1 MKNLRKLLAVLMA
14 GLMILFVAGCGGGSG
29 SSGSGSGS
37 GAPKAASNGKKVGV
51 AMPTQSSQR
60 WIQDGANMK
69 QKLEALGYTVDLQ
82 YAEDDVQAQVSQL
95 ENMITN
101 GANCLVVASIDS
113 SALVN
118 VLAQA
123 KAQNI
128 PVIAYDR
135 LLMDTDSVSYYATFD
150 NKGVGT
156 LIGKYVEK
164 KLGLAEGKGPYNV
177 EFFAGSPDDNNA
189 HFLND
194 GVFEVL
200 KPYIDKGQL
209 VVPSGQTD
217 FNSICTLRWSQE
229 TAQKRME
236 DIISGYY
243 SQGKKLDAVIS
254 PFDGISYGIAAAL
267 EGAGYQVGKNWPI
280 ITGQDAELMATK
292 NILSGKQT
300 MTVFKDTRILADK
313 CVTMVQ
319 AVLEGKN
326 PEINDKTSYDN
337 HKLVV
342 PSYLCTPVAVDKENV
357 QNALIDSGYY
367 TKADVGL

>member
-1 MKNLRKLLAVLMA
+1 MKNIKKILALLTACLMLIVA
-14 GLMILFVAGCGGGSG
+14 AGCGGSG
-29 SSGSGSGS
+29 DNAASSDTK
-37 GAPKAASNGKKVGV
+37 APSNGKRVGV

-69 QKLEALGYTVDLQ
+69 QKLEALGYEVDLQ
-82 YAEDDVQAQVSQL
+82 YAEDDVQAQVSQI

-118 VLAQA
+118 ALAQA
-123 KAQNI
+123 KAHNI

-156 LIGKYVEK
+156 QIGKYVEE
-164 KLGLAEGKGPYNV
+164 KLGLKEGKGPYNV

-200 KPYIDKGQL
+200 KPYLDNGQL
-209 VVPSGQTD
+209 VVPSRQTD
-217 FNSICTLRWSQE
+217 FDTICTLRWSQE

-236 DIISGYY
+236 DLISGYY
-243 SQGKKLDAVIS
+243 TDGKKLDAVIS
-254 PFDGISYGIAAAL
+254 PFDGISYGVAAAL
-267 EGAGYQVGKNWPI
+267 EGAGYKVGTNWPL

-300 MTVFKDTRILADK
+300 MTVFKDTRVLADK
-313 CVTMVQ
+313 CVKMVQ
-319 AVLEGKN
+319 AVLEGQT
-326 PEINDKTSYDN
+326 PEINDTKSYDN
-337 HKLVV
+337 HKLIV
-342 PSYLCTPVAVDKENV
+342 PSFLCTPVAVDKDNV
-357 QNALIDSGYY
+357 KKELIDTNYY
-367 TKADVGL
+367 KASDVGL